1 MKFAELV
8 VRAFCL
14 VTSCLPVK
22 SWARPGTLRDGREK
36 RKVIVGG
43 GEGMKRHQQD
53 RRVLPY
59 RTVVVL
65 VLLTECSPWAAKHC
79 RHTSSLCSLAPI
91 SQAL

>member
-1 MKFAELV
+1 MGKSGLLFSISVIEEKEGRGTNEIKFAELV

-43 GEGMKRHQQD
+43 GEGMKQHQQD

-59 RTVVVL
+59 RTVVV
-65 VLLTECSPWAAKHC
+65 
-79 RHTSSLCSLAPI
+79 RSSRSTVN
-91 SQAL
+91 